1 MGFNGVDVVEAQ
13 KRYLGVISV
22 IQRWLWMNS
31 NIELVL
37 VYCKCKG
44 FDFSLYVWRLDPLN
58 CLQQLSQSTCHWM
71 IMLEVGRMKVFCLC
85 VTLVRFTRACVLFCF
100 CICMTRS

>member
-44 FDFSLYVWRLDPLN
+44 FDFSLYVWRLDPLTFN
-58 CLQQLSQSTCHWM
+58 AKDAIST
-71 IMLEVGRMKVFCLC
+71 EYPEGNFKNP
-85 VTLVRFTRACVLFCF
+85 
-100 CICMTRS
+100 